1 MSVHVCSGEGVSLL
15 LGGSERSPTGNF
27 EILHAQRYI
36 SLVHFQDQNV
46 FFFFLKVVVNFI
58 ITNSRSLLNS
68 KSFLK
73 NSFIIILLLLHAASE

>member
-15 LGGSERSPTGNF
+15 LGGSERSPPGNF

-46 FFFFLKVVVNFI
+46 FFFKVVVNCI
-58 ITNSRSLLNS
+58 ITK
-68 KSFLK
+68 KSPQFQEFLK
-73 NSFIIILLLLHAASE
+73 KILS